1 MTEQPWEADPDL
13 PHRMDALAG
22 VVQSELIAAGLP
34 VAPGEFRVDTAGA
47 VVEVERPYLR
57 GVLVGW
63 REGIVLLDA
72 AQEALGDDPHHEGEE
87 CAAFS
92 RLTSAIS
99 EAMVEA
105 MRAILTAAGL
115 EITRDAEDLSPHEL
129 LVTRRLAPSPWRAR
143 RDAAFEARY
152 DKMRAAWN
160 KRNAQRCPNPGCEV
174 HGPLRDQ

>member
-1 MTEQPWEADPDL
+1 MTENPWEADPDL
-13 PHRMDALAG
+13 SHRMDALAG
-22 VVQSELIAAGLP
+22 VVRSELVAAGLP
-34 VAPGEFRVDTAGA
+34 LGPHADTAGA

-115 EITRDAEDLSPHEL
+115 EVTRDAEDLSPHDL

-143 RDAAFEARY
+143 RDAAFEARH
-152 DKMRAAWN
+152 DKMREAWN
-160 KRNAQRCPNPGCEV
+160 KRNAERCPNPDCEV
-174 HGPLRDQ
+174 HGPLREQ